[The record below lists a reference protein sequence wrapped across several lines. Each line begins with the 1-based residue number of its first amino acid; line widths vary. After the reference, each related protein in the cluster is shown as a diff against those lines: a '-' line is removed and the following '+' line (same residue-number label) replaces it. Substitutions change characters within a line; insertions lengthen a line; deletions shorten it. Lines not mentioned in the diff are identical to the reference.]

1 MTQALPPLLDDDQ
14 AAFICGGVSISAA
27 ACRGGGGL
35 PSMARAT
42 GCRVAAD
49 KRSITIL
56 LSATA
61 SAGLIDDVR
70 RNGAIA
76 VVFSLPADHRTLQ
89 FKGSDARV
97 VPLEPGD
104 ELLAARYVDAFA
116 GGLEPLGYPTPVI
129 RCVLACPADDLT
141 AISFTPSAAFL
152 QTPGPDAGNAL
163 RSGA

>member
-1 MTQALPPLLDDDQ
+1 MIQALSPLLDEDQ
-14 AAFICGGVSISAA
+14 ARFICGGVSISAA
-27 ACRGGGGL
+27 ACRGAGL

-89 FKGSDARV
+89 FKGGDARV

-104 ELLAARYVDAFA
+104 EALAERYVDAFA
-116 GGLEPLGYPTPVI
+116 GGLAPLGYPTQVI
-129 RCVLACPADDLT
+129 RSVLACRADDLT
-141 AISFTPSAAFL
+141 AISFTPSAGFL